1 MDNRHGDGVESE
13 KGFEPASI
21 MECRECTCFNLRK
34 AARVVTQIFDN
45 EMRSIDLRATQFTL
59 LALAFAYG
67 PVTVTRLSE
76 EMVADRTT
84 LSRNLNPMEKSG
96 LIRIDRGADRRTRI
110 VNITDNGRKKLE
122 EAYPLWKKAQ
132 NAIKDTL
139 GTGKW
144 SSLISNTS
152 DLVNLMRPEAAT
164 SA

>member
-1 MDNRHGDGVESE
+1 
-13 KGFEPASI
+13 

-45 EMRSIDLRATQFTL
+45 EMRPIDLRATQFTL

-110 VNITDNGRKKLE
+110 VIITDKGRKKLE
-122 EAYPLWKKAQ
+122 DAYPLWKKAQ

-139 GTGKW
+139 GGKKW
-144 SSLISNTS
+144 SSLISNTT
-152 DLVNLMRPEAAT
+152 DIVNLMRPEAAT